1 MLKFR
6 KAKCYR
12 EVLDDAVTIMFLYLT
27 IIYVYLVVLI
37 QHVLPGI
44 TIMVVWK
51 FVHLGTHMC
60 GYMLLAFKKFC
71 VDISRKTQKQ
81 NDANKNHVNFII
93 VPFLAYIN
101 QFLL

>member
-6 KAKCYR
+6 KAKCCR
-12 EVLDDAVTIMFLYLT
+12 EVLDNPVTTIFLYLT
-27 IIYVYLVVLI
+27 IIHVYLVVLI
-37 QHVLPGI
+37 QHVLTGI
-44 TIMVVWK
+44 TIMVVWQ
-51 FVHLGTHMC
+51 FVHLSTHMC

-81 NDANKNHVNFII
+81 YDPNKNHVNFIM